1 MGCSIGHCIASSTSS
16 LPKAVEGDVPWTGLI
31 GGTVLAGPGGAALS
45 LVEQGWALA
54 TALSQ
59 LLPHALGFGSNSLEM
74 HQPQLLALMEAGTGS
89 TRQSCPF

>member
-16 LPKAVEGDVPWTGLI
+16 LPKAVEGEVLS
-31 GGTVLAGPGGAALS
+31 GTVLAGPGGAALS

-59 LLPHALGFGSNSLEM
+59 LLPHALGFGSISLEM

-89 TRQSCPF
+89 TRQSWPF